1 MPSTDQLTNQLDRLA
16 AFDSG
21 PFPVLSLYLN
31 MQPDQHGRDS
41 FDTFLRKELADRIRT
56 YGAEGPEHQSLQRD
70 ANRIRAYVEGV
81 EPSANGLAI
90 FACSAADLFEAIPL
104 AAPVDEHRLYISDV
118 PHLYP
123 LARLADEYPKYA
135 VLVADTNTAR
145 LFVVAANTVA
155 AKATVE
161 GKKTGSHKMGG
172 WSQARY
178 QRRVQ
183 NDHAQHAKEVV
194 AALDRVVKDEQVSSI
209 IIAGD
214 EVIVPLLRAELPK
227 ELSDKVVDVMAL
239 DIRAP
244 EHEILDATRELMKQK
259 DASSDRERV
268 EALFDAYRS
277 NGLGVVG
284 PEATRLAL
292 EMGQV
297 DELLITGTPDVLDA
311 GGFAASAAAPSS
323 GTTGTAA
330 DHTPQAAERTPEER
344 LADELIA
351 AARQTAA
358 RITIVQDGSLLASV
372 GGTGALLRFKL

>member
-1 MPSTDQLTNQLDRLA
+1 
-16 AFDSG
+16 
-21 PFPVLSLYLN
+21 
-31 MQPDQHGRDS
+31 
-41 FDTFLRKELADRIRT
+41 
-56 YGAEGPEHQSLQRD
+56 
-70 ANRIRAYVEGV
+70 
-81 EPSANGLAI
+81 
-90 FACSAADLFEAIPL
+90 
-104 AAPVDEHRLYISDV
+104 
-118 PHLYP
+118 
-123 LARLADEYPKYA
+123 
-135 VLVADTNTAR
+135 
-145 LFVVAANTVA
+145 
-155 AKATVE
+155 
-161 GKKTGSHKMGG
+161 
-172 WSQARY
+172 
-178 QRRVQ
+178 
-183 NDHAQHAKEVV
+183 
-194 AALDRVVKDEQVSSI
+194 
-209 IIAGD
+209 
-214 EVIVPLLRAELPK
+214 
-227 ELSDKVVDVMAL
+227 
-239 DIRAP
+239 
-244 EHEILDATRELMKQK
+244 MKQK